1 MKDRTKRLGCMKAGA
16 EDIKRHRFES
26 VICHHHH
33 CHYHHHHHHNHRNRI
48 IREDIKSNRCIGK
61 MQSLFLKALI
71 VIETSSDDWDWKIAF
86 KYELWTIAFNCVHGE
101 RLLSNCFHASF
112 VLHFLNI
119 NFKNACSLTKSNFQ
133 WLNKKE
139 HFCIV
144 LGLGSH
150 MCDLANIAGKGGGLV
165 AEAEK
170 AG

>member
-16 EDIKRHRFES
+16 EDIKRHRLGS
-26 VICHHHH
+26 VICLHHN

-61 MQSLFLKALI
+61 MRSLFLKALI

-86 KYELWTIAFNCVHGE
+86 NCVHGE

-112 VLHFLNI
+112 VLLFLNI

-150 MCDLANIAGKGGGLV
+150 MCDLANIAGRGGVEGGLGGV
-165 AEAEK
+165 EVSN
-170 AG
+170 